1 MLRLCCR
8 VSSLRLAAKTLQ
20 SPERGSLTCLSLD
33 NHESRLLLAS
43 TVEAAVA
50 IYDVLEAGK
59 QSGSA
64 EDVHKPVGLVDKSTP
79 EGHKF
84 SISSVA
90 WYPVDTGLFV
100 SGSYD
105 HSIKVR
111 QDC

>member
-33 NHESRLLLAS
+33 NHESRFLLAS